1 MQPIDSQ
8 SLANLEKVGCSEESD
23 GRPSSSSSL
32 SFDISL
38 STSSIASI
46 DFEISCLSSEHSKE
60 EAMDECLSSSS
71 ESDSDDE
78 GPEHLSCSSEYSFQS
93 EV

>member
-1 MQPIDSQ
+1 MQPIDNE

-60 EAMDECLSSSS
+60 EAMDECLSSS
-71 ESDSDDE
+71 ESNSDDE
-78 GPEHLSCSSEYSFQS
+78 GPEHLSCSSEFSLQS